1 MLQTLYTRCSVYMES
16 NILQM
21 SQGFLPHHEGYQVGR
36 SGKEGTVYKT
46 LARKRFRGNVCG
58 FPVRAKRGTWLAVKR
73 FKPKKSFARICRE
86 ASFQQ
91 QAAQVNVA
99 PCVFGVHEEPKCIVM
114 ECGDAL
120 LVDVYRGM
128 ELPDSMQLMICA
140 LMGRLDACGI
150 LHNDGNA
157 RNLVLHND
165 KVWLI
170 DYGFA
175 KKLPRGKSNITV
187 TLWALLRSLKRFK
200 IHAPLI
206 EQCINAPEDFIE
218 AGEQLLPDRSRG

>member
-1 MLQTLYTRCSVYMES
+1 MDSKLVL
-16 NILQM
+16 M
-21 SQGFLPHHEGYQVGR
+21 SEGFLPNHAGYQVGR

-46 LARKRFRGNVCG
+46 LARKRFRGTVCG
-58 FPVRAKRGTWLAVKR
+58 ISVRAKRGMWLAVKR

-91 QAAQVNVA
+91 RAAQVGVA
-99 PCVFGVHEEPKCIVM
+99 PRVFGVHEDPKCIVM

-120 LVDVYRGM
+120 LVDVYKGM
-128 ELPDSMQLMICA
+128 DLPDSLQLMICA

-157 RNLVLHND
+157 RNLVLHNNNP
-165 KVWLI
+165 WLI

-175 KKLPRGKSNITV
+175 KKLPRGKSNVTI
-187 TLWALLRSLKRFK
+187 TLWTLLRSLKRFRIK
-200 IHAPLI
+200 APLL
-206 EQCINAPEDFIE
+206 EQCINDPGDFIE
-218 AGEQLLPDRSRG
+218 AGEQLLSDGA